1 MIVVNEANIT
11 KSIFKI
17 AIPTVIEQMLIMIVG
32 VVSLAFVGRLNNEAV
47 TAVGFIN
54 SLFGFIQVFFVAL
67 STGCTVVIARLIGE
81 GNVNMAK
88 SAIKQCVVIGFA
100 ISSVFAVCLI
110 LFARPVIVAFFG
122 GAEQIVIDMAT
133 KYFKITL
140 ITLPLMFANIII
152 SGSLRGA
159 GDTKTPMLIANIVN
173 ILNIVL
179 CYVLIYGISIGDF
192 SIAKMGVTGAAIAV
206 CISRGVG
213 GLLSLFVV
221 LNKTVLL
228 SFSLKGRLLI
238 DFPLLKRILHVGIP
252 ASLEQ
257 LIMQGGF
264 LLLQVVISRMGT
276 ESSTV
281 YQIVMSINS
290 ICFVPIF
297 GFGISATT
305 MVGQSLGA
313 KRIDLAK
320 KSGWQTIKIC
330 LCITVVLSSLLFIFA
345 GNLIRI
351 YTNDITIISIGVGAI
366 RLFSF
371 SQPFVSIVTVVSNA
385 LRGAGDMAYVMLTS
399 FIGIW
404 CLRLLVTFGLDY
416 LFKIGINAAWIAL
429 FLDFFIRAMMYL
441 VRFRKGKW
449 TNITI

>member
-1 MIVVNEANIT
+1 MVVDEANIA

-17 AIPTVIEQMLIMIVG
+17 AVPAVIEQLLIMVVG
-32 VVSLAFVGRLNNEAV
+32 VVSLAFVGHLNNEAV

-67 STGCTVVIARLIGE
+67 STGCTVIIARLIGE
-81 GNVNMAK
+81 CDVANAK
-88 SAIKQCVVIGFA
+88 SAIKQCVVIGFVMSCA
-100 ISSVFAVCLI
+100 LAVCLI
-110 LFARPVIVAFFG
+110 LFARPIIAVFFG
-122 GAEQIVIDMAT
+122 GAERVVIDMAT

-159 GDTKTPMLIANIVN
+159 GDTKTPMVIANIVN
-173 ILNIVL
+173 ILNIFL
-179 CYVLIYGISIGDF
+179 SYGLIYGVSIGGF
-192 SIAKMGVTGAAIAV
+192 SIGNMGVTGAAIAV

-221 LNKTVLL
+221 QNKAVLL
-228 SFSLKGRLLI
+228 SFSLKGRLSI
-238 DFPLLKRILHVGIP
+238 DMSLLKRILRIGVP

-276 ESSTV
+276 DSSAV

-305 MVGQSLGA
+305 MIGQSLGA

-320 KSGWQTIKIC
+320 KSGWLTIKIC

-351 YTNDITIISIGVGAI
+351 YTHDIAIISIGVGAI
-366 RLFSF
+366 KLFSF
-371 SQPFVSIVTVVSNA
+371 SQPLVSIVTVVSNA
-385 LRGAGDMAYVMLTS
+385 LRGAGDIAYVMLTS

-404 CLRLLVTFGLDY
+404 CLRLLVTFGLNY

-429 FLDFFIRAMMYL
+429 FLDFAIRSIMYL
-441 VRFRKGKW
+441 ARFKKGKW
-449 TNITI
+449 ANINI